1 MPVLRVIAGRNALD
15 VVEGLGHEAVRIDHA
30 LEVVVVRR
38 VGGLAVERHI
48 QTEAPVA
55 AVAAQVLAQRAVDA
69 VAVHPLVMALQQ
81 RAGARHLGSCGV
93 QLVDFHVAIVAQRI
107 IGIEGVLQRQ
117 RVARLP
123 LGHRTQPLHP
133 LGKHAVSAVV
143 VLVAQPLQH
152 VQLAGGGLV
161 QRRAPVRAM
170 GPRALVFIGQ
180 CVRQTAAQVR
190 QQRRQHLAAV
200 LTGVVGH
207 FAATFVVHV
216 DAPVVIAL
224 TVAVT
229 GNPPV
234 QAEGGLALVAAA
246 QAHLHLAAVT
256 ALGRLGDVVDGATH
270 AASPVQEARRSR
282 DILHPLVDPAVHRL
296 GGDGV
301 LQVDAVVGLVD
312 RCAVEAPLPDLR
324 VARRGAG
331 AHARHAVQDLVRVAG
346 AASLDGRPVHDR
358 DRSRGLTLRQAQAAA
373 GLVGNVHVQ
382 SAIGAFLTIPYRH
395 GRQLRIPPGA
405 GCRGGVGRLSGSVVG
420 IDRLRMGSRCH
431 QHAQRARKRQQQAGQ
446 PGRCREGRMGRGC
459 LWSACMAA
467 VMRRFHGEGFVEG
480 KGAHTGPSAAAT
492 HHPAQGNTTRWLDG
506 KGSGRNHSL
515 RRNEGLRALPVR
527 ARILKK
533 ARECRFAFDQEPC
546 RYWDNVSGRRMAAE
560 RAGSHSLSFLAL
572 AV

>member
-15 VVEGLGHEAVRIDHA
+15 VVEVLGHEAVRIDHA

-69 VAVHPLVMALQQ
+69 VAIHPLVMALQQ
-81 RAGARHLGSCGV
+81 RAGARHLGSCRV
-93 QLVDFHVAIVAQRI
+93 QLVDFHVAVVAQCI

-117 RVARLP
+117 CVARLP
-123 LGHRTQPLHP
+123 LGHRTQPLHS

-180 CVRQTAAQVR
+180 RVRQTAAQVR
-190 QQRRQHLAAV
+190 QQRGQHLAAV

-207 FAATFVVHV
+207 FAAAFVVHV

-234 QAEGGLALVAAA
+234 QAEGCLALAAAA

-256 ALGRLGDVVDGATH
+256 ALGRLGDVVDGAAH
-270 AASPVQEARRSR
+270 AASTVQETRRSG
-282 DILHPLVDPAVHRL
+282 DVLDPLVDPAVHRL

-312 RCAVEAPLPDLR
+312 RRAAKAPLPDLR
-324 VARRGAG
+324 VTRRGAG
-331 AHARHAVQDLVRVAG
+331 AHTWHAVQDVVRVPRTAG
-346 AASLDGRPVHDR
+346 LDGCPVHDR
-358 DRSRGLTLRQAQAAA
+358 DRGRGLTLGQTQAAA
-373 GLVGNVHVQ
+373 GQVGDVHVQ
-382 SAIGAFLTIPYRH
+382 PAIGAFLTIPYRH
-395 GRQLRIPPGA
+395 GWQLRIPPGA
-405 GCRGGVGRLSGSVVG
+405 GRRGGVGRLPGSVVG
-420 IDRLRMGSRCH
+420 IDRLCMGRRCH
-431 QHAQRARKRQQQAGQ
+431 QHAQRARKCQQQAGQ
-446 PGRCREGRMGRGC
+446 PG
-459 LWSACMAA
+459 
-467 VMRRFHGEGFVEG
+467 
-480 KGAHTGPSAAAT
+480 
-492 HHPAQGNTTRWLDG
+492 
-506 KGSGRNHSL
+506 
-515 RRNEGLRALPVR
+515 
-527 ARILKK
+527 
-533 ARECRFAFDQEPC
+533 
-546 RYWDNVSGRRMAAE
+546 
-560 RAGSHSLSFLAL
+560 
-572 AV
+572 